1 MKLYSKIKTRPED
14 FVVEEVPLLKP
25 EDEGKYHLLELKKRD
40 VSTLEAL
47 RIISRLEKIPLKD
60 IGFAGLKDRYAV
72 TTQYLTVP
80 VEYSLEE
87 SCYKIVRNRWV
98 KVDKVNFDK
107 EMGFCIKPIGKV
119 NRPLGLGDLKGNK
132 FTVVVRNFE
141 KNLRER
147 FYRNYEVVRR
157 YGFPNYFGEQRF
169 GSVKSRDDFV
179 LRYLLRGD
187 FDGALK
193 SYFFGKSQIDFW
205 GDWKKLYKTLS
216 PALEEYEKDL
226 IRGLMRG
233 LTPEKAF
240 RILPKNVRL
249 MFNFAFQSFLW
260 NEFLREYVE
269 EKYPFVRVPFIN
281 KWKLSYFLE
290 VYDVDYLIQ
299 LQIPYTGRE
308 FRVNDEVLK
317 GIMKKVFR
325 KYGIKEE
332 WFDKEVGGII
342 VMTDGLR
349 KAVVFPEG
357 FKILEK
363 TKRSMKLTFT
373 LPPGSYA
380 TVLLRFLLK
389 GKI

>member
-1 MKLYSKIKTRPED
+1 VKLYSRIKTRPED
-14 FVVEEVPLLKP
+14 FVVEEIPLLKAK
-25 EDEGKYHLLELKKRD
+25 EEGEFQLLKLTKRD

-47 RIISRLEKIPLKD
+47 RVLSRLEKIPLRK

-72 TTQYLTVP
+72 TVQYLTIP
-80 VEYSLEE
+80 RENSLERC
-87 SCYKIVRNRWV
+87 CYKQVGSRWTRVKDLNFNR
-98 KVDKVNFDK
+98 
-107 EMGFCIKPIGKV
+107 EAGFCVEPVGWV
-119 NRPLGLGDLKGNK
+119 NRPLTLGDLRGNR
-132 FTVVVRNFE
+132 FTIVVRNFE

-147 FYRNYEVVRR
+147 FYRNYEVVKRF
-157 YGFPNYFGEQRF
+157 GFPNYFGEQRF

-179 LRYLLRGD
+179 LRYLLKGD
-187 FDGALK
+187 FEGALR

-205 GDWKKLYKTLS
+205 GDWRKLYKTLS

-226 IRGLMRG
+226 VRGLMRG
-233 LTPEKAF
+233 LSAEKAF

-260 NEFLREYVE
+260 NEVLREYIE
-269 EKYPFVRVPFIN
+269 EKYPFERVPFIN
-281 KWKLSYFLE
+281 NWKLSYYLE
-290 VYDVDYLIQ
+290 VYDPDYLRE

-308 FRVNDEVLK
+308 FKVSDRVLK
-317 GIMKKVFR
+317 RAIDKVFR
-325 KYGIKEE
+325 RFGIREE
-332 WFDKEVGGII
+332 WFDREVGGMV

-349 KAVVFPEG
+349 KAAVFPEG

-363 TKRSMKLTFT
+363 SKRHMKLTFT

-389 GKI
+389 A

>member
-1 MKLYSKIKTRPED
+1 MKLYSRIKTKPED
-14 FVVEEVPLLKP
+14 FIVEEIPNLKP
-25 EDEGKYHLLELKKRD
+25 EEEGKFHFVELKKRD
-40 VSTLEAL
+40 TSTLEAL
-47 RIISRLEKIPLKD
+47 RVISRFLKIPLKE

-72 TTQYLTVP
+72 TTQYLTIPASYQVSDSCFRFTGRWQQ
-80 VEYSLEE
+80 VDSLDWNRE
-87 SCYKIVRNRWV
+87 S
-98 KVDKVNFDK
+98 
-107 EMGFCIKPIGKV
+107 GFCIKVLGKV
-119 NRPLGLGDLKGNK
+119 DRPLTLGDLKANR
-132 FTVVVRNFE
+132 FTITVRNFE

-147 FYRNYEVVRR
+147 FYRNYEVVKR

-187 FDGALK
+187 YEGALR
-193 SYFFGKSQIDFW
+193 SYFFGKSTIDFW
-205 GDWKKLYKTLS
+205 GDWRELYRTLS
-216 PALEEYEKDL
+216 PTLEEYEKDL

-249 MFNFAFQSFLW
+249 MFNFAYQSFLW
-260 NEFLREYVE
+260 NEVLREYVE

-281 KWKLSYFLE
+281 NWKLSYYLE
-290 VYDVDYLIQ
+290 VYDIDHLKN
-299 LQIPYTGRE
+299 LEIPYTGHR
-308 FRVNDEVLK
+308 FPPKDRVLK
-317 GIMKKVFR
+317 RALKKVFK
-325 KYGIKEE
+325 KYGVKEE
-332 WFDKEVGGII
+332 WFDREVGGMV

-363 TKRSMKLTFT
+363 TRSRIRLQFS
-373 LPPGSYA
+373 LPSGSYA

-389 GKI
+389 G

>member
-1 MKLYSKIKTRPED
+1 MKLYSRIKTKPED
-14 FVVEEVPLLKP
+14 FVVEEISILEPA
-25 EDEGKYHLLELKKRD
+25 DEGKFHFVELKKRD

-47 RIISRLEKIPLKD
+47 RVISRFLKIPLKE

-80 VEYSLEE
+80 VSYEIADSCFRFTGKWQQVDSLNWSRE
-87 SCYKIVRNRWV
+87 S
-98 KVDKVNFDK
+98 
-107 EMGFCIKPIGKV
+107 GFCIKVLGKV
-119 NRPLGLGDLKGNK
+119 DRPLTLGDLRANR
-132 FTVVVRNFE
+132 FTITVQNFE

-147 FYRNYEVVRR
+147 FYRNYEIVKR

-179 LRYLLRGD
+179 LRYLLKGD
-187 FDGALK
+187 YEGALR
-193 SYFFGKSQIDFW
+193 SYFFGKSTITFW
-205 GDWKKLYKTLS
+205 GDWRRLYKTLS
-216 PALEEYEKDL
+216 PTLEEYEKDL

-249 MFNFAFQSFLW
+249 MFNFAYQSFLW
-260 NEFLREYVE
+260 NEVLREYIE

-281 KWKLSYFLE
+281 NWKLSYYLE
-290 VYDVDYLIQ
+290 VYDIEHLKE
-299 LQIPYTGRE
+299 LKIPYTGHKFPPE
-308 FRVNDEVLK
+308 DRVL
-317 GIMKKVFR
+317 KKVFKKVFK
-325 KYGIKEE
+325 KYGVKEE
-332 WFDKEVGGII
+332 WFDREVGGMV

-363 TKRSMKLTFT
+363 TRSRIKLQFS
-373 LPPGSYA
+373 LPSGSYA

-389 GKI
+389 G

>member
-1 MKLYSKIKTRPED
+1 MKLYSRIKTKPED
-14 FVVEEVPLLKP
+14 FVVEELPNLTP
-25 EDEGKYHLLELKKRD
+25 GDEGKFWFLKLKKRD
-40 VSTLEAL
+40 TSTLEAL
-47 RIISRLEKIPLKD
+47 RVISRFLKVPLKK

-80 VEYSLEE
+80 VEFE
-87 SCYKIVRNRWV
+87 VRNAAFAYDGRWKEV
-98 KVDKVNFDK
+98 PSFDFK
-107 EMGFCIKPIGKV
+107 GMGFTVEVVGKV
-119 NRPLGLGDLKGNK
+119 NRPLTLGDLKGNR
-132 FTVVVRNFE
+132 FTVTVRNFE

-147 FYRNYEVVRR
+147 FYRNYEVVKRF
-157 YGFPNYFGEQRF
+157 GFPNYFGEQRF

-187 FDGALK
+187 FDGALR
-193 SYFFGKSQIDFW
+193 SYFFGKSSVDFW
-205 GDWKKLYKTLS
+205 GDWRRLYKTLS

-260 NEFLREYVE
+260 NECLRLYVE

-281 KWKLSYFLE
+281 NWKLSYYLE
-290 VYDVDYLIQ
+290 VDDWERLKE

-308 FRVNDEVLK
+308 YPPEDEVLK
-317 GIMKKVFR
+317 RVMEKVFR
-325 KYGIKEE
+325 RYGVKEE
-332 WFDKEVGGII
+332 WFNAEVGGMV

-349 KAVVFPEG
+349 RAVVEPEG
-357 FKILEK
+357 FKVLEK

-389 GKI
+389 G

>member
-1 MKLYSKIKTRPED
+1 MKLYSRIKTKPED
-14 FVVEEVPLLKP
+14 FVVEELPNLTP
-25 EDEGKYHLLELKKRD
+25 GDEGKFWFLKLKKRD
-40 VSTLEAL
+40 TSTLEAL
-47 RIISRLEKIPLKD
+47 RVISRFLKVPLKK

-80 VEYSLEE
+80 VEFE
-87 SCYKIVRNRWV
+87 VRNAAFAYDGRWKEV
-98 KVDKVNFDK
+98 PAFDFK
-107 EMGFCIKPIGKV
+107 GMGFTVEVVGKV
-119 NRPLGLGDLKGNK
+119 NRPLTLGDLKGNR
-132 FTVVVRNFE
+132 FTVTVRNFE

-147 FYRNYEVVRR
+147 FYRNYEVVKRF
-157 YGFPNYFGEQRF
+157 GFPNYFGEQRF

-187 FDGALK
+187 FDGALR
-193 SYFFGKSQIDFW
+193 SYFFGKSSVDFW
-205 GDWKKLYKTLS
+205 GDWRRLYKTLS

-260 NEFLREYVE
+260 NECLRLYVE

-281 KWKLSYFLE
+281 NWKLSYYLE
-290 VYDVDYLIQ
+290 VDDWERLKE

-308 FRVNDEVLK
+308 YPPEDEVLK
-317 GIMKKVFR
+317 RVMEKVFR
-325 KYGIKEE
+325 RYGVKEE
-332 WFDKEVGGII
+332 WFNAEVGGMV

-349 KAVVFPEG
+349 RAVVEPEG
-357 FKILEK
+357 FKVLEK

-389 GKI
+389 G

>member
-1 MKLYSKIKTRPED
+1 MKLYSRIKTKPED
-14 FVVEEVPLLKP
+14 FVVEELPNLTP
-25 EDEGKYHLLELKKRD
+25 GDEGKFWFLKLKKRD
-40 VSTLEAL
+40 TSTLEAL
-47 RIISRLEKIPLKD
+47 RVISRFLKVPLKK

-80 VEYSLEE
+80 VEFE
-87 SCYKIVRNRWV
+87 VRNAAFAYDGRWKEV
-98 KVDKVNFDK
+98 PAFDFK
-107 EMGFCIKPIGKV
+107 GMGFTVEVVGKV
-119 NRPLGLGDLKGNK
+119 NRPLTLGDLKGNR
-132 FTVVVRNFE
+132 FTVTVRNFE

-147 FYRNYEVVRR
+147 FYRNYEVVKRF
-157 YGFPNYFGEQRF
+157 GFPNYFGEQRF

-187 FDGALK
+187 FDGALR
-193 SYFFGKSQIDFW
+193 SYFFGKSSVDFW
-205 GDWKKLYKTLS
+205 GDWRRLYKTLS

-249 MFNFAFQSFLW
+249 MFNFTFQSFLW
-260 NEFLREYVE
+260 NECLRLYVE

-281 KWKLSYFLE
+281 NWKLSYYLE
-290 VYDVDYLIQ
+290 VDDWERLKE

-308 FRVNDEVLK
+308 YPPEDEVLK
-317 GIMKKVFR
+317 RVMEKVFR
-325 KYGIKEE
+325 RYGVKEE
-332 WFDKEVGGII
+332 WFNAEVGGMV

-349 KAVVFPEG
+349 RAVVEPEG
-357 FKILEK
+357 FKVLEK

-389 GKI
+389 G

>member
-1 MKLYSKIKTRPED
+1 MKLYSRIKTKPED
-14 FVVEEVPLLKP
+14 FVVEELPNLTP
-25 EDEGKYHLLELKKRD
+25 GDEGKFWFLKLKKRD
-40 VSTLEAL
+40 TSTLEAL
-47 RIISRLEKIPLKD
+47 RVISRFLKVPLKK

-80 VEYSLEE
+80 VEFE
-87 SCYKIVRNRWV
+87 VRNAAFAYDGRWKEV
-98 KVDKVNFDK
+98 PSFDFK
-107 EMGFCIKPIGKV
+107 GMGFTVEVVGKV
-119 NRPLGLGDLKGNK
+119 NRPLTLGDLKGNR
-132 FTVVVRNFE
+132 FTVTVRNFE

-147 FYRNYEVVRR
+147 FYRNYEVVKRF
-157 YGFPNYFGEQRF
+157 GFPNYFGEQRF

-187 FDGALK
+187 FDGALR
-193 SYFFGKSQIDFW
+193 SYFFGKSSVDFW
-205 GDWKKLYKTLS
+205 GDWRRLYKTLS

-260 NEFLREYVE
+260 NECLRLYVE

-281 KWKLSYFLE
+281 NWKLSYYLE
-290 VYDVDYLIQ
+290 VDDWERLKELQ
-299 LQIPYTGRE
+299 LPYTGRE
-308 FRVNDEVLK
+308 YPPEDEVLK
-317 GIMKKVFR
+317 RVMEKVFR
-325 KYGIKEE
+325 RYGVKEE
-332 WFDKEVGGII
+332 WFNAEVGGMV

-349 KAVVFPEG
+349 RAVVEPEG
-357 FKILEK
+357 FKVLEK

-389 GKI
+389 G

>member
-1 MKLYSKIKTRPED
+1 MEVKLYGKIKTRPED
-14 FVVEEVPLLKP
+14 FVVEEIPLS
-25 EDEGKYHLLELKKRD
+25 EAGEEGNYHLLRLKKRD

-47 RIISRLEKIPLKD
+47 RVFSRLEKIPLKE

-80 VEYSLEE
+80 VEYPVERV
-87 SCYKIVRNRWV
+87 CYRLVRNRWLRSE
-98 KVDKVNFDK
+98 DIDFLSD
-107 EMGFCIKPIGKV
+107 MGFCVEPVGRVK
-119 NRPLGLGDLKGNK
+119 RPLTLGDLEGNR
-132 FTVVVRNFE
+132 FTIVIRNFE
-141 KNLRER
+141 KNMRRR
-147 FYRNYEVVRR
+147 FYCNFEIVRR

-179 LRYLLRGD
+179 LRYLLKGD
-187 FDGALK
+187 FEGALR
-193 SYFFGKSQIDFW
+193 SYFFGKSRIDFW
-205 GDWKKLYKTLS
+205 GDWRRLYKTLS

-260 NEFLREYVE
+260 NEFLRRYIEAR
-269 EKYPFVRVPFIN
+269 YPFVRVPFVN
-281 KWKLSYFLE
+281 NWKLSYYLE
-290 VYDVDYLIQ
+290 VHDPDYLKE
-299 LQIPYTGRE
+299 LHIPYTAKEHSVDDFLLR
-308 FRVNDEVLK
+308 RVMAE
-317 GIMKKVFR
+317 VFR
-325 KYGIKEE
+325 EYGIKRE
-332 WFDKEVGGII
+332 WFDREVGGMV

-349 KAVVFPEG
+349 KAVVFPRN

-389 GKI
+389 G

>member
-1 MKLYSKIKTRPED
+1 MKLYSRIKTRPED
-14 FVVEEVPLLKP
+14 FVVEEVPLLEPK
-25 EDEGKYHLLELKKRD
+25 EEGKYYLVKLKKRD

-47 RIISRLEKIPLKD
+47 RVLSRLEKISLKK
-60 IGFAGLKDRYAV
+60 IGFAGLKDRYAI
-72 TTQYLTVP
+72 TTQYLTIPEDYP
-80 VEYSLEE
+80 VEKA
-87 SCYKIVRNRWV
+87 CYRIVKNRWV
-98 KVDKVNFDK
+98 KTESLDFDR
-107 EMGFCIKPIGKV
+107 EAGFCIEPVGRV
-119 NRPLGLGDLKGNK
+119 NRPLTLGDLKGNR
-132 FTVVVRNFE
+132 FTIVIRNFE
-141 KNLRER
+141 KNLREK
-147 FYRNYEVVRR
+147 FYRNYEIVKR

-187 FDGALK
+187 FDGALR

-205 GDWKKLYKTLS
+205 GDWRRLYKTLS

-233 LTPEKAF
+233 LTAEKAF

-260 NEFLREYVE
+260 NEVLREYVE
-269 EKYPFVRVPFIN
+269 AKYPFVRVPFIN
-281 KWKLSYFLE
+281 NWKLSYYLE
-290 VYDVDYLIQ
+290 VYDIDYLKE
-299 LQIPYTGRE
+299 LRIPYTGRE
-308 FRVNDEVLK
+308 FKVEDKVLK
-317 GIMKKVFR
+317 RAMERVFKR
-325 KYGIKEE
+325 YGIKEE
-332 WFDKEVGGII
+332 WFDKEVGGMV

-349 KAVVFPEG
+349 RAAVFPEG

-363 TKRSMKLTFT
+363 SKRHMKLTFT

-389 GKI
+389 G